1 MLQYEK
7 HHHVAVTLS
16 CCMYCSNIIVSF
28 FFSKYTG
35 NEGIDDTI
43 SMFMANPVFMA
54 GLLACLLDNTMPGN
68 CLIFSYFLSLNKGCI
83 IKNNY

>member
-7 HHHVAVTLS
+7 HHQVAVTLS
-16 CCMYCSNIIVSF
+16 CCMYCSNIIVS

-68 CLIFSYFLSLNKGCI
+68 
-83 IKNNY
+83 